1 MVSAAEAQ
9 KFREAQ
15 QGIRVLVDRDLNRLW
30 SQVWG
35 KDADPAHV
43 RDLFLDRVPR
53 LVERYGTDAASLAA
67 QWYEVQREAAGV
79 GGRFAALPSG
89 SPYLDVVEPA
99 VRRTAGALWTPTPAD
114 MLTGLT
120 AVIGKYVLAAGRQT
134 IADNA
139 GRDPKARGWGRV
151 TRRGACNFCRML
163 AGRGGVYTEA
173 SVHFAA
179 HGDCNCAAA
188 PNWDRNAPEVD
199 VAMYQASQR
208 TSRMTPEQRE
218 THNARIQGWMAA
230 HQGEF

>member
-30 SQVWG
+30 GQVWS

-53 LVERYGTDAASLAA
+53 LVERYGTDAANLAA

-120 AVIGKYVLAAGRQT
+120 AHTPLWQVLIIFAVFGIGFGTV
-134 IADNA
+134 
-139 GRDPKARGWGRV
+139 
-151 TRRGACNFCRML
+151 
-163 AGRGGVYTEA
+163 
-173 SVHFAA
+173 
-179 HGDCNCAAA
+179 
-188 PNWDRNAPEVD
+188 NAPISTTAVSGMPLD
-199 VAMYQASQR
+199 RAGAASL
-208 TSRMTPEQRE
+208 
-218 THNARIQGWMAA
+218 
-230 HQGEF
+230 